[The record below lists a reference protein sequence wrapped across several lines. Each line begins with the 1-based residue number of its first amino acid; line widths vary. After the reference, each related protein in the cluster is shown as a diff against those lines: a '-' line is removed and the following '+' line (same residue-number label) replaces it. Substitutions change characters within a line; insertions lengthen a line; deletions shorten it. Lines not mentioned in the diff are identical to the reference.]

1 MAILFYFFY
10 RKPGWNEALRRV
22 GLRRPESSVAYLMKD
37 YNPPLMT
44 PAEEQQAKR
53 RDDESLFTAGIP
65 AALSA
70 VVERTWAEPYML
82 MRNWF
87 GESAEAVFEPV
98 ARTIGKIAGVALKPV
113 LKATAGDGEHKLE
126 ATLKAT
132 RFAEN
137 LTGIIGE
144 DFYVNENKVVRRVH
158 TCPFKNRDGAKIL
171 CHLGEAAGQELF
183 SQLVPG
189 TRHKVQVTMA
199 RGHGHCEYSYES
211 D

>member
-1 MAILFYFFY
+1 
-10 RKPGWNEALRRV
+10 
-22 GLRRPESSVAYLMKD
+22 MKE

-44 PAEEQQAKR
+44 AGEAEHAKR
-53 RDDESLFTAGIP
+53 VGDNSLFTAGVP
-65 AALSA
+65 A
-70 VVERTWAEPYML
+70 VVESVVERSWAEPYL
-82 MRNWF
+82 LLSQWF
-87 GESAEAVFEPV
+87 GERAETAIEPLFR
-98 ARTIGKIAGVALKPV
+98 AIGKAAGFALRPV
-113 LKATAGDGEHKLE
+113 FSATQRDGEHKLE

-158 TCPFKNRDGAKIL
+158 TCPFKDREGAKIL

-183 SQLVPG
+183 SELVPG

-199 RGHGHCEYSYES
+199 RGHGHCEYAYEIN
-211 D
+211 

>member
-1 MAILFYFFY
+1 MKLYAEWGRAVLNLIL
-10 RKPGWNEALRRV
+10 E
-22 GLRRPESSVAYLMKD
+22 LMKE

-44 PAEEQQAKR
+44 AAEEKQAQR
-53 RDDESLFTAGIP
+53 RDDDSQFTRGVP
-65 AALSA
+65 AALEA
-70 VVERTWAEPYML
+70 VVERTWAEPYL
-82 MRNWF
+82 LLSQWF
-87 GESAEAVFEPV
+87 GERTETAIEPLFR
-98 ARTIGKIAGVALKPV
+98 AIGKVAGFALRPV
-113 LKATAGDGEHKLE
+113 LGAAQREGEHKLE

-137 LTGIIGE
+137 ITGIIGE

-158 TCPFKNRDGAKIL
+158 TCPFKDRDGAKIL

-183 SQLVPG
+183 AELVPG

-199 RGHGHCEYSYES
+199 RGHGHCEYAYEI